1 MRSNSATILA
11 IDTSTHSI
19 GIALLDNAQVYCEHS
34 WQSPD
39 YHTVELAPM
48 VEQAI
53 RRSSITKENIA
64 AISVAIGP
72 GSFTGLRIGLALA
85 KGMALAMHIPLIGI
99 PTLDIL
105 AAGQPK
111 QETPALC
118 LLRAG
123 RGRLVIREYVI
134 KEQDWVAI
142 NDYKVLTPQEL
153 TQQIQEPTWV
163 CGELYSEE
171 RAFLAENSLIKLASP
186 VQCVRRPAQLA
197 ELGWKR
203 WQKGLFD
210 EVMSLTPIYI
220 HYNEPISS

>member
-1 MRSNSATILA
+1 MRSNPATILA
-11 IDTSTHSI
+11 VDTSTHSI
-19 GIALLDNAQVYCEHS
+19 GIALLDHAQVYCEHS

-48 VEQAI
+48 VDQAI
-53 RRSSITKENIA
+53 RRSAITKESIA

-85 KGMALAMHIPLIGI
+85 KGMALALHIPLIGI

-105 AAGQPK
+105 AASQPK
-111 QETPALC
+111 QESPIIC

-123 RGRLVIREYVI
+123 RGRLVMREYHL
-134 KEQDWVAI
+134 KDEDWVAA

-153 TQQIQEPTWV
+153 AQQIQEPAWV

-171 RAFLAENSLIKLASP
+171 RALLAENALIKLASP
-186 VQCVRRPAQLA
+186 LQCVRRPAQLA

-203 WQKGLFD
+203 WQKGLTD
-210 EVMSLTPIYI
+210 DVMSLTPIDI
-220 HYNEPISS
+220 HYNEPISI